1 MFRVALSIAVLFAV
15 LLVLRL
21 AGFLLRAP
29 RGRAPERPQ

>member
-1 MFRVALSIAVLFAV
+1 MLRIVLSIALLFAV

-29 RGRAPERPQ
+29 RGRAPERPR